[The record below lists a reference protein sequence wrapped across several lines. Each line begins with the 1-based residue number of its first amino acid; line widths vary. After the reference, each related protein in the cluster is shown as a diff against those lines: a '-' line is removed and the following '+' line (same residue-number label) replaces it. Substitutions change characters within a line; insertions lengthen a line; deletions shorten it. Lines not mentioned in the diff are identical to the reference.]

1 MQNSVNELGGKLD
14 MSDFLERFF
23 EMLSDK
29 FLSEEFWEQIIYND
43 SFKGYGGIQNL
54 HDILSEEN
62 VMKHLSMD
70 FPGHEVVSNI
80 YDVKEGDFINGQKVV
95 RKPSR
100 FIYMPLLPNEID
112 PSPTNNNLYEMPVFI
127 LE

>member
-1 MQNSVNELGGKLD
+1 MALLIFHSSCIGYVLSLVRMGFHGTFKL
-14 MSDFLERFF
+14 RR
-23 EMLSDK
+23 
-29 FLSEEFWEQIIYND
+29 
-43 SFKGYGGIQNL
+43 NL
-54 HDILSEEN
+54 HKILTEEH

-80 YDVKEGDFINGQKVV
+80 FALKEGDIINEHKVV

-112 PSPTNNNLYEMPVFI
+112 PSPTNNSLYEMPVFI